1 MNDSPLI
8 YGAAVLHPA
17 YRWALFD
24 DLWGDDEER
33 QLWITKA
40 KEMVQDLWEREY
52 RDLEVDDPETELP
65 ANKRLKTSRNKFT
78 AWRTTGF
85 EIDRIDRFRAL
96 IDRFISIERP
106 SQSID
111 IDRSNRSDRASR
123 DEATKLQNPKKEGG
137 GAPSSSEST
146 QQQRL
151 STNCA
156 CQGCFVG
163 HTMCCDPHR
172 GKIQGSL
179 PYTSPIYIRSTRSTI
194 KSIDQDQG

>member
-1 MNDSPLI
+1 MPC
-8 YGAAVLHPA
+8 
-17 YRWALFD
+17 
-24 DLWGDDEER
+24 ER
-33 QLWITKA
+33 SESTA
-40 KEMVQDLWEREY
+40 
-52 RDLEVDDPETELP
+52 
-65 ANKRLKTSRNKFT
+65 SR
-78 AWRTTGF
+78 TGF

-96 IDRFISIERP
+96 IDRFISIVTLNRSILIERP

-151 STNCA
+151 STNRA

-163 HTMCCDPHR
+163 CCDPHR
-172 GKIQGSL
+172 GRIQGSL
-179 PYTSPIYIRSTRSTI
+179 PCTSPIYIRSTRSTI
-194 KSIDQDQG
+194 KSIGQDL